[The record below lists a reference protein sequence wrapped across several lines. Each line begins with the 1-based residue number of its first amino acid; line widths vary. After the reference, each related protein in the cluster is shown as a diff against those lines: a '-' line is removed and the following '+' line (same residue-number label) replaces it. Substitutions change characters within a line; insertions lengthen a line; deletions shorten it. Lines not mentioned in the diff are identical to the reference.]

1 MKIITDIPRYIP
13 EFRQIITEK
22 NRDFV
27 GRDFVFTA
35 IDNFLHKCHRGY
47 FTIIGEPGIG
57 KSSILAHYVS
67 QNPGVLYYN
76 VELAGKSHPAEFLT
90 NICTQLRKIAQYQG
104 IKSFPS
110 NFPDATTE
118 NSSFLSSLLQQVSD
132 KLNLEQRL
140 IIVID
145 ACDKINM
152 NQQTRGVNIFYLPR
166 YLPEKVYF
174 ILSRRPFVKDK
185 SGLLIETPSEFLDL
199 SNYPEQN
206 RLDIQKYRQ
215 NYLNTHNIDHQL
227 LTQITEEESNF
238 MYVKEILTS
247 GNHQVDSD
255 HLQTYYQQHLDKMN
269 LMTNKQQKMASLVL
283 TMLIEAAPISVETIA
298 ARLDVDEYDV
308 KVILDKWR
316 EFLHLESTSTGINYS
331 LYHRSFRNWL
341 TQIN

>member
-1 MKIITDIPRYIP
+1 VKIITDIPRYIP

-90 NICTQLRKIAQYQG
+90 NICTQLREIAQYQG

-185 SGLLIETPSEFLDL
+185 SGLLIETPWESLDL

-238 MYVKEILTS
+238 MYVKEILTA